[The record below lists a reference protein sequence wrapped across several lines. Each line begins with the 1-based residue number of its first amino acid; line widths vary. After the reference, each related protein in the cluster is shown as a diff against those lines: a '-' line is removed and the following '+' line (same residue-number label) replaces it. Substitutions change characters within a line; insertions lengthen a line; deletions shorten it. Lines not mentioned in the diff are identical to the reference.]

1 MHNKIATP
9 GGLAILGLKTEQTHQ
24 LVMHHGQG
32 DSWRV
37 ICHWQM
43 YLHCGALLCYC
54 AIYTGLR
61 AGFS

>member
-1 MHNKIATP
+1 MHNKLATP
-9 GGLAILGLKTEQTHQ
+9 GGLALLGLRTEQTNQ

-43 YLHCGALLCYC
+43 
-54 AIYTGLR
+54 
-61 AGFS
+61 